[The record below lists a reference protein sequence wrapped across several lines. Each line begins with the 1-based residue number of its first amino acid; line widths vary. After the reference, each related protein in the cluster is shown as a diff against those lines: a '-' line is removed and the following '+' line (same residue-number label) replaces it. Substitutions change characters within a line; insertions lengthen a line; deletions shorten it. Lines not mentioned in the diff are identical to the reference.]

1 MEGNQEGLVHRISRE
16 GFKLLEDKTRRRIV
30 FILRDEPHTVKDI
43 ADQLGM
49 TPQNIYHHMNKLQDA
64 GIVGLDY
71 ERRSGHLIESFYSVP
86 SDTLV
91 FSEDHIIENTT
102 QQALGILNGLKELG
116 VNIDITMGNATVIEE
131 LYDKYRSTLDNPLN
145 SYEFCRECSASGFFM
160 KFGPMNPLL
169 LNRVL
174 WFANLVQMDDED
186 FDESIIKYRELRKT
200 LRELAT
206 R

>member
-174 WFANLVQMDDED
+174 WFANLVKMDDED

>member
-16 GFKLLEDKTRRRIV
+16 GFKLLEDQTRRRIV

-64 GIVGLDY
+64 GIVGLEY

-91 FSEDHIIENTT
+91 FSEDHIIESPT
-102 QQALGILNGLKELG
+102 QQALAVLNGLRELG
-116 VNIDITMGNATVIEE
+116 VNIEISMRNATVIEE
-131 LYDKYRSTLDNPLN
+131 LYDRYRSTLDNPLN
-145 SYEFCRECSASGFFM
+145 TYDFCRECSASGFFM

-174 WFANLVQMDDED
+174 WYANLVQMDDKD
-186 FDESIIKYRELRKT
+186 FDESIGRYRELRKT
-200 LRELAT
+200 LRDMAT